1 MTNGSKGTRERSIYG
16 SYGIRGIWGTDID
29 ETIGIKLAKAYVTRW
44 KPKRIA
50 IGRDGRVSSEA
61 LSDALADGFRESGVN
76 VVDIGQVP
84 VDAFYFTVACYKL
97 DGGAMATASHNP
109 SEWNGVKFV
118 DGGAQLLIG
127 GQNRELG
134 KIVDG
139 GSFTPVSAH
148 EGHYEEVDAIPDF
161 VGYIISNVDLA
172 HARPLKIV
180 IDPGNGPVARVAP
193 VLFKRTPFEWSG
205 INMEVNGLFPGR
217 NPDPKKPGALD
228 ALGSAVRDRGADV
241 GVAFDADGDRM
252 FLVDERGVPLTG
264 EATGLVLARSF
275 LERNPGAHIV
285 YNVVCSHA
293 VPEMVR
299 SWGGTPVRAGVGSVN
314 MRPAL
319 ERSHGVIGIE
329 TSGHY
334 IIPKLNFIDSG
345 LVPMAYA
352 LKEISDRGMP
362 LSKLAVELDPY
373 SHEFIDMPC
382 DDVEAAVRRI
392 RGTHGSAILDEID
405 GITVEYRDW
414 WFNVRMSN
422 TEPLLRVTVEAKDRA
437 TMERQR
443 DALLALVRG
452 A

>member
-1 MTNGSKGTRERSIYG
+1 MNAADVMPKRSIYG

-29 ETIGIKLAKAYVTRW
+29 ESVGKKLAQAYVTRW
-44 KPKRIA
+44 KPKRVA
-50 IGRDGRVSSEA
+50 VGRDGRISSEA
-61 LSDALADGFRESGVN
+61 LSDVLVAGFRKSGVN

-84 VDAFYFTVACYKL
+84 VDAFYFAVACYGL

-118 DGGAQLLIG
+118 DGRAQLLIG
-127 GQNRELG
+127 KQNSELG
-134 KIVDG
+134 DIVG
-139 GSFTPVSAH
+139 RSTFVPASSH
-148 EGHYEEVDAIPDF
+148 KGHYEEVDAIPDF
-161 VGYIISNVDLA
+161 VNYVISNVDLE

-180 IDPGNGPVARVAP
+180 VDPGNGPVARVLP
-193 VLFKRTPFEWSG
+193 TFFKRTPFEWSG
-205 INMEVNGLFPGR
+205 INMEVNGMFPGR
-217 NPDPKKPGALD
+217 NPDPKRPGALD
-228 ALGSAVRDRGADV
+228 ALGKAVRDRGADV

-252 FLVDERGVPLTG
+252 FLVDERGSALYG
-264 EATGLVLARSF
+264 ETTGLILARLF
-275 LERNPGAHIV
+275 LSRNPGAHIV

-299 SWGGTPVRAGVGSVN
+299 SWGGMPVRAGVGSVN

-319 ERSHGVIGIE
+319 ERSHGVLGIE

-334 IIPKLNFIDSG
+334 IIPKLNYIDSG

-352 LKEISDRGMP
+352 LKEIADRGIP
-362 LSKLAVELDPY
+362 LSKLAAELDPY
-373 SHEFIDMPC
+373 AHEFIDLAC
-382 DDVEAAVRRI
+382 DDLKGAVRRI
-392 RGTHGSAILDEID
+392 REAHATAILDELD
-405 GITVEYRDW
+405 GITAEYPDW

-422 TEPLLRVTVEAKDRA
+422 TEPLFRITVEARDRT
-437 TMERQR
+437 TMVRQR